1 MRVVSAGEIDSALS
15 YPSLVD
21 TLEAAFREG
30 AIAPPRHHH
39 TVRLAGAEPDAT
51 LLLMP
56 AWTCSAPSAMT
67 AGKYLGIK
75 SVTVFPGNGSRNL
88 PAVQGAYLLISA
100 ETGVPLALMDAPR
113 LTQWR
118 TAAASAL
125 ASRMLARPD
134 SSHLVLLGA
143 GALGGFLVRAHAS
156 VLPIAKVTIWNRT
169 RSNADKLVQSLA
181 DLAPRVAVEA
191 TDDLQGAVRAADLIS
206 TATLSRSPLVLG
218 EWLPDG
224 VHLDC
229 VGAFKPDMRETDD
242 EVVTRARLW
251 VDTLAGGFA
260 EAGDIVIPLAA
271 GVIGKDKV
279 EGDLSGLVRA
289 TAPRRNSDREITM
302 FKSVGASIEDLA
314 AAIAVWERP
323 AS

>member
-1 MRVVSAGEIDSALS
+1 MRVVSAAEIDAALA
-15 YPSLVD
+15 YPALVD

-39 TVRLAGAEPDAT
+39 TVRLGGGEPDAT

-56 AWTCSAPSAMT
+56 AWTCSESGSDT
-67 AGKYLGIK
+67 AGKYMGVK
-75 SVTVFPGNGSRNL
+75 SVTVFPGNGKRGL

-125 ASRMLARPD
+125 AARMLARPD
-134 SSHLVLLGA
+134 ASHLLLIGA

-156 VLPIAKVTIWNRT
+156 VLPITKVTIWNRT
-169 RSNADKLVQSLA
+169 KVNADRLVQSLGDMA
-181 DLAPRVAVEA
+181 TRIDIMA
-191 TDDLQGAVRAADLIS
+191 TDDIGSAMPKADIIA
-206 TATLSRSPLVLG
+206 TATLSRTPLVKG
-218 EWLPDG
+218 AMLPDG

-229 VGAFKPDMRETDD
+229 VGAFRPDMRETDD
-242 EVVTRARLW
+242 EAIRRARVW
-251 VDTLAGGFA
+251 VDTMAGGLA

-271 GVIGKDKV
+271 GVIGRDKV
-279 EGDLSGLVRA
+279 EGDLFGLVRA
-289 TAPRRNSDREITM
+289 TAPRRGSERDITM

-314 AAIAVWERP
+314 AAVAVWERLP
-323 AS
+323 A